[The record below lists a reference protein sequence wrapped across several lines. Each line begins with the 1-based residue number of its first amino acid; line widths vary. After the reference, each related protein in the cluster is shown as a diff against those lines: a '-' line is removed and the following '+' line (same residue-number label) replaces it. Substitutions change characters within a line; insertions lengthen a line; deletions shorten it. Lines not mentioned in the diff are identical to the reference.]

1 MPKTRF
7 VCVSDTHAYTP
18 SEAGFKLPPGDVL
31 IHAGD
36 LTTRGSLSELRKT
49 LQWISA
55 ADYEVK
61 IVICGLFASASLP
74 SASAFATPFV
84 HLQRCAGNHD
94 ITLDPSSLPKQGD
107 EALEESQKCIETI
120 TATPSILFLRH
131 ESALVRLTRPT
142 GPNTVFTVFGSPYS
156 PSHSHGTTSTWTAF
170 GYESDA
176 AAALWQHIPLDADV
190 VVTHTPPHSLCDR
203 RTAAVGPEGCD
214 ALRRALGKARPL
226 LAVCGHVHES
236 RGCERVRWASSPSS
250 SSSSQ
255 SPQDASE
262 IECVERVALPPRGS
276 KKQSLVDL
284 TGKRAR
290 RLENEGFA
298 AEQMRMR
305 EGSFPGTADE
315 TNAVVWYPR
324 GEQAEQCLTEDNDEF
339 GARRRESCIV
349 NAAIL
354 ATSWPHRQGKQFNA
368 PIVVDL
374 DLPTWRSS
382 VTDR

>member
-1 MPKTRF
+1 
-7 VCVSDTHAYTP
+7 
-18 SEAGFKLPPGDVL
+18 
-31 IHAGD
+31 
-36 LTTRGSLSELRKT
+36 
-49 LQWISA
+49 
-55 ADYEVK
+55 
-61 IVICGLFASASLP
+61 
-74 SASAFATPFV
+74 
-84 HLQRCAGNHD
+84 
-94 ITLDPSSLPKQGD
+94 
-107 EALEESQKCIETI
+107 
-120 TATPSILFLRH
+120 
-131 ESALVRLTRPT
+131 
-142 GPNTVFTVFGSPYS
+142 
-156 PSHSHGTTSTWTAF
+156 
-170 GYESDA
+170 
-176 AAALWQHIPLDADV
+176 
-190 VVTHTPPHSLCDR
+190 
-203 RTAAVGPEGCD
+203 
-214 ALRRALGKARPL
+214 
-226 LAVCGHVHES
+226 
-236 RGCERVRWASSPSS
+236 
-250 SSSSQ
+250 
-255 SPQDASE
+255 
-262 IECVERVALPPRGS
+262 LPPRGS